1 MELLN
6 SALKNHQAGRWPEA
20 ERQYR
25 QVLATEPRN
34 ADALHLLGLLYHQTG
49 KVEQAIALYKQ
60 AIEIR
65 PNYLEAYGNLAM
77 AFQRQGKVTEA
88 IAHFQQVLA
97 TEPNHADTHLR
108 LAVALH
114 QEKQYDGAI
123 THYQRAIAL
132 QPANPSAYNNLAV
145 VLQEQGK
152 YELSLTHVRQAIAQE
167 PKYVEAHYNLGN
179 ILRTMGKY
187 EEAVGAYKQAIALKP
202 NYPEAYY
209 NLGNTLGT
217 LENWWSAIESY
228 QKAIALKPNYVK
240 AHNNLGTVLRKQGNL
255 ERALISYQKAIAL
268 KPNYSDAYYNMG
280 ILFGEQ
286 DKFDSAI
293 KYYQQA
299 IALNPDPEIYNNLA
313 VTFFKQRKITEAIAS
328 YRRAIELR
336 PNYAE
341 AHKNL
346 GMALLLLGEMQQGL
360 AELEWRWQCG
370 TFTKEKSAYD
380 FGKPLWDGG
389 DLAGRTILLYS
400 EQGMGDAIQF
410 IRYVPLVKAKGAQVI
425 VECQKPLL
433 RLFTAVPEID
443 RVVERG
449 TELPEFDVQA
459 SLMTLPHILGTTLDN
474 IPARVPYLPRGT
486 GETPVLGMENKI
498 KVGIVWGT
506 KSSHPTAKDRSC
518 KLSDFLP
525 ILEIKDIT
533 FYSLQKGEQVAEI
546 ASLGQDNLVNL
557 DEQLQDFADTA
568 AVMQE
573 LDLIITVDTA
583 VCHLAGALGKPAW
596 VLLPF
601 VPDWRW
607 MLDKSDTP
615 WYPTMRLFRQEKAKD
630 WSQVF
635 VSVREALELWISQQ
649 SGSEASKTLFNEDV
663 RELMDEALLPDPDPH
678 PKEWGYK
685 NEARLR
691 GLSGDQQQLMDRAL
705 LAYEEGNLTAAV
717 QLCREII
724 GEKPENSEALHL
736 MGAIA
741 HQNGNLDE
749 SVDYFQQSLKL
760 KPDYTEA
767 HCNLA
772 MVLKQQGK
780 LTEAIGHYRQA
791 IGIQPDYAEAHYNLG
806 MALLLSGDMENGFRE
821 YEWRWQWGEFAQQ
834 NSPSIDRP
842 LWDGTTLQGRTILL
856 HAEQGYGDSIQFI
869 RYVSLVRE
877 RGGKA
882 IVACPQELKRLFT
895 TVPGIAEV
903 LTTGDPLPEFD
914 CYAPLMSL
922 PHILG
927 TTTDTIPNQV
937 PYLDPEALK
946 RLLQTEARTGESQ
959 VKVGITWA
967 CKHTHWTY
975 SQRSCQLDQ
984 FLPLLEFP
992 GITWYSLQKGPH
1004 VADLQLVDGKIINL
1018 DEQLQDF
1025 ADTAGAIGQLDLVIT
1040 VDTAVAH
1047 LAGAMAKPVWLL
1059 LPFVPNWRWLLDNS
1073 DSPWYPTMRLFRQ
1086 QEPGDWRSVFAK
1098 VASALKG
1105 LPKPR
1110 TTDTMVKPASPA
1122 DKIKGLAIGWSVGS
1136 PTGWG
1141 VYGLNLAL
1149 QLGQKP
1155 GFELLLLS
1163 SPALSNLV
1171 NPLHQVLLRP
1181 LMANQQQIQTVINQ
1195 NPGKQIAFNV
1205 PVLHALGN
1213 NFGAGKANLVGKPT
1227 VGMIFFENTLLTPD
1241 AIARARSYDLIVAG
1255 STWNAEVLK
1264 SNGLNHVAAIFQG
1277 IDPTI
1282 FHPAPKSN
1290 LFADRFVVFS
1300 GGKLEYRKGQDIAI
1314 AAFKRFQQRHPE
1326 ALLLTA
1332 WHNFWPQFMAG
1343 LEQTGNVV
1351 GLPQVTTDK
1360 RLRITE
1366 WLVANGIPPEAIID
1380 IGPIPNHLVGQIIR
1394 EADVALFTNRC
1405 EGGTNLAA
1413 MECLACGI
1421 PTIISGNTGHKD
1433 IIAENHCYPLKKQG
1447 YVQAT
1452 AIFPGVEGWG
1462 ESDVEEVVE
1471 NLEQVYRDR
1480 QAAKTR
1486 GQAAVAFMQDL
1497 TWKKQVD
1504 SLLRVLADVV
1514 STTPS
1519 RSGT

>member
-6 SALKNHQAGRWPEA
+6 SALKNHQAGNWQEA

-25 QVLATEPRN
+25 QVLAQEPRN
-34 ADALHLLGLLYHQTG
+34 ADAIHLLGLLYHQTG
-49 KVEQAIALYKQ
+49 KAEQAIALYKQ
-60 AIEIR
+60 ALEIR
-65 PNYLEAYGNLAM
+65 PNYLEAHGNLAM
-77 AFQRQGKVTEA
+77 ALQQQGKNTEA
-88 IAHFQQVLA
+88 IGHFQQVLA
-97 TEPNHADTHLR
+97 IQPNHAETHLR
-108 LAVALH
+108 LAIARH
-114 QEKQYDGAI
+114 QEKQYDAAI

-132 QPANPSAYNNLAV
+132 QPNLPSAHNNLAV

-152 YELSLTHVRQAIAQE
+152 YELSLTHVKQAIAQQ
-167 PKYVEAHYNLGN
+167 PNYVEAHYNLGN
-179 ILRTMGKY
+179 ILRSMGKL
-187 EEAVGAYKQAIALKP
+187 EEAVGAYQQAIALKQ
-202 NYPEAYY
+202 NYVEAYY
-209 NLGNTLGT
+209 NLGNTLGE
-217 LENWWSAIESY
+217 LENWSEAIAQY
-228 QKAIALKPNYVK
+228 QKAIALRPNYAK
-240 AHNNLGTVLRKQGNL
+240 AHNKLGTVLRKQGNL
-255 ERALISYQKAIAL
+255 ERALISYQKAIAI
-268 KPNYSDAYYNMG
+268 KPNYSDAYYNLG
-280 ILFGEQ
+280 ITFGQQE
-286 DKFDSAI
+286 KFDTAI

-313 VTFFKQRKITEAIAS
+313 VTFQKQRKITEAIAN
-328 YRRAIELR
+328 YQRAIELR
-336 PNYAE
+336 SDYAE

-346 GMALLLLGEMQQGL
+346 GMALLLSGEMQQGL

-370 TFTKEKSAYD
+370 TFAKEKSAYD
-380 FGKPLWDGG
+380 LGKPLWDGG
-389 DLAGRTILLYS
+389 DLQGRKILLYS

-410 IRYVPLVKAKGAQVI
+410 IRYVPLVKEKGASVI

-433 RLFTAVPEID
+433 RLFQTVPEID

-474 IPARVPYLPRGT
+474 IPAQIPYLQGGA
-486 GETPVLGMENKI
+486 GETPAPRENQETL

-506 KSSHPTAKDRSC
+506 KSGHPTAKDRSC
-518 KLSDFLP
+518 KLSDFSP

-546 ASLGQDNLVNL
+546 AALRQDNLINL

-568 AVMQE
+568 AAIAQ

-583 VCHLAGALGKPAW
+583 VAHLAGALGKATW

-607 MLDKSDTP
+607 MLDNSDTP

-630 WSQVF
+630 WSEVF
-635 VSVREALELWISQQ
+635 VSVRKALELWMSQQ
-649 SGSEASKTLFNEDV
+649 SRSSASKTLTDEDV
-663 RELMDEALLPDPDPH
+663 RE
-678 PKEWGYK
+678 
-685 NEARLR
+685 
-691 GLSGDQQQLMDRAL
+691 LMDRAL
-705 LAYEEGNLTAAV
+705 LAYQEGNLTAATE
-717 QLCREII
+717 QCREII
-724 GEKPENSEALHL
+724 RLTPDNSEALHL

-741 HQNGNLDE
+741 HSNGNLDE
-749 SVDYFQQSLKL
+749 SINYFQQTIKL

-791 IGIQPDYAEAHYNLG
+791 QALKPEDAGIHFILGKAVVELGQIEEAIGHYRQAIAIQPDYAEAHYNLG
-806 MALLLSGDMENGFRE
+806 MALLLLGDMAKGFAE
-821 YEWRWQWGEFAQQ
+821 YEWRWQWSEFARQ
-834 NSPSIDRP
+834 NSLSIDRP
-842 LWDGTTLQGRTILL
+842 LWDGTPLQGCTIFLY
-856 HAEQGYGDSIQFI
+856 AEQGYGDTIQFI
-869 RYVSLVRE
+869 RYLSLVRE

-882 IVACPQELKRLFT
+882 IVACPQELKRLLSAI
-895 TVPGIAEV
+895 PGIEQV
-903 LTTGDPLPEFD
+903 LTTGDVLPAFD

-927 TTTDTIPNQV
+927 TTPDTIPAQV
-937 PYLDPEALK
+937 PYIES
-946 RLLQTEARTGESQ
+946 RTGDPPVLRGGQ
-959 VKVGITWA
+959 IKVGITWA

-975 SQRSCQLDQ
+975 LQRSCQLEQ
-984 FLPLLEFP
+984 FLPLLEIP
-992 GITWYSLQKGPH
+992 GITWYSLQKGPQ
-1004 VADLQLVDGKIINL
+1004 VADLQQISDKIINL

-1025 ADTAGAIGQLDLVIT
+1025 ADTAGAIAQLDLVIT

-1047 LAGAMAKPVWLL
+1047 LAGAMAKPVWVL
-1059 LPFVPNWRWLLDNS
+1059 LPNIPNWRWMLDRE

-1086 QEPGDWRSVFAK
+1086 QQPGDWRSVFQR
-1098 VASALKG
+1098 VASALNG
-1105 LPKPR
+1105 LPGKENGK
-1110 TTDTMVKPASPA
+1110 TEEITASVSKDKA
-1122 DKIKGLAIGWSVGS
+1122 TDKIKGLAISWSVGS

-1149 QLGQKP
+1149 QLGKKP
-1155 GFELLLLS
+1155 GFDLLLLS
-1163 SPALSNLV
+1163 TPAMSNLV

-1181 LMANQQQIQTVINQ
+1181 LMAKQQQIQTVINQ
-1195 NPGKQIAFNV
+1195 NPGKQIGFNV

-1213 NFGAGKANLVGKPT
+1213 NFGAGKTSLVGKPT

-1282 FHPAPKSN
+1282 FHRAPKSN
-1290 LFADRFVVFS
+1290 LFGDRFVVFS

-1326 ALLLTA
+1326 ALLMTA

-1351 GLPQVTTDK
+1351 GLPQVTPDK

-1366 WLVANGIPPEAIID
+1366 WLVANGIPGNAIID

-1394 EADVALFTNRC
+1394 EADAALFTNRC

-1421 PTIISGNTGHKD
+1421 PTIISANTGHKD

-1452 AIFPGVEGWG
+1452 GIFPGVEGWG

-1480 QAAKTR
+1480 EAAKTR

-1504 SLLRVLADVV
+1504 RLLKALADVV
-1514 STTPS
+1514 E
-1519 RSGT
+1519 

>member
-6 SALKNHQAGRWPEA
+6 NALKNHQAGRWPEA

-25 QVLATEPRN
+25 QVLATEPQN
-34 ADALHLLGLLYHQTG
+34 ADAIHLLGLLYYQTG
-49 KVEQAIALYKQ
+49 KAEEAIGLYKQ
-60 AIEIR
+60 ALEIR
-65 PNYLEAYGNLAM
+65 PNYLEAHGNLAM
-77 AFQRQGKVTEA
+77 ALQQQGKVTEA

-97 TEPNHADTHLR
+97 TEPNHAETHLR
-108 LAVALH
+108 LAIALH
-114 QEKQYDGAI
+114 QEKQLQAAI

-132 QPANPSAYNNLAV
+132 QPINPSAYNNLAV

-152 YELSLTHVRQAIAQE
+152 YELSLKYTQQAIAQE

-179 ILRTMGKY
+179 LLRTMGKL
-187 EEAVGAYKQAIALKP
+187 EEAVGAYQQAIALKP

-209 NLGNTLGT
+209 NLGNTLGEQ
-217 LENWWSAIESY
+217 ENWSEAIAQY
-228 QKAIALKPNYVK
+228 QKAIGLRPNYAK

-268 KPNYSDAYYNMG
+268 KPNYGDAYYNIG
-280 ILFGEQ
+280 IIFSEQ
-286 DKFDSAI
+286 EKFDSAI

-299 IALNPDPEIYNNLA
+299 IALKPDPEIYNNLA
-313 VTFFKQRKITEAIAS
+313 VTFQKQRKITEAIAS
-328 YRRAIELR
+328 YGQAIELR
-336 PNYAE
+336 SDYAE

-346 GMALLLLGEMQQGL
+346 GMALLLSGEMQSGL
-360 AELEWRWQCG
+360 AELEWRWQCA
-370 TFTKEKSAYD
+370 TFAKEKSAYD

-389 DLAGRTILLYS
+389 DLQGRTILLYS

-410 IRYVPLVKAKGAQVI
+410 VRYVPLVKQKGAHAI

-459 SLMTLPHILGTTLDN
+459 SLMSLPHILGTTLDT
-474 IPARVPYLPRGT
+474 IPAQIPYLQGGA
-486 GETPVLGMENKI
+486 GETPALRGTENKI

-506 KSSHPTAKDRSC
+506 KSGHPTAKDRSC
-518 KLSDFLP
+518 KLSEFLP
-525 ILEIKDIT
+525 LLEMKDIT

-546 ASLGQDNLVNL
+546 APLGRDNLVNL
-557 DEQLQDFADTA
+557 DAQLQDFADTA
-568 AVMQE
+568 AAIGQ

-583 VCHLAGALGKPAW
+583 VAHLAGALGKPTW

-607 MLDKSDTP
+607 MLDREDTP
-615 WYPTMRLFRQEKAKD
+615 WYPTVKLFRQSQAKD

-649 SGSEASKTLFNEDV
+649 SGSSASKTL
-663 RELMDEALLPDPDPH
+663 LMDEALL
-678 PKEWGYK
+678 
-685 NEARLR
+685 
-691 GLSGDQQQLMDRAL
+691 
-705 LAYEEGNLTAAV
+705 AYQEGNKKAATE
-717 QLCREII
+717 LCREII
-724 GEKPENSEALHL
+724 RQKPENYEALHL

-741 HQNGNLDE
+741 HSNGNQSE
-749 SVDYFQQSLKL
+749 SIDYFSQVLQLQ
-760 KPDYTEA
+760 PDYVEA
-767 HCNLA
+767 HMNLGL
-772 MVLKQQGK
+772 VLKQQGK
-780 LTEAIGHYRQA
+780 LTEAIGHYQQALALKPEDAVLHFSLGKGMVEAGQIPEAIGHYRQA
-791 IGIQPDYAEAHYNLG
+791 IGLQPDYAEAHYNLG
-806 MALLLSGDMENGFRE
+806 MALLLSGDLPKGFAE
-821 YEWRWQWGEFAQQ
+821 YEWRWRWGEFARQ
-834 NSPSIDRP
+834 NSLSIDGP
-842 LWDGTTLQGRTILL
+842 LWDGSPLAGKTIFL
-856 HAEQGYGDSIQFI
+856 HAEQGYGDTIQFI
-869 RYVSLVRE
+869 RYVSLVGE

-882 IVACPQELKRLFT
+882 IVACPQELKPLFAS
-895 TVPGIAEV
+895 VPGIAEV

-922 PHILG
+922 PYILG
-927 TTTDTIPNQV
+927 TTLDTIPAQV
-937 PYLDPEALK
+937 PYL
-946 RLLQTEARTGESQ
+946 QSRTGETP
-959 VKVGITWA
+959 VLRGDGIKVGITWA

-975 SQRSCQLDQ
+975 SQRSCQLSE
-984 FLPLLEFP
+984 FLPLLEIP

-1047 LAGAMAKPVWLL
+1047 LAGAMAKPVWVL
-1059 LPFVPNWRWLLDNS
+1059 LPFVPNWRWMLDRE

-1086 QEPGDWRSVFAK
+1086 QQPGDWRSVFTQ
-1098 VASALKG
+1098 VASALNS
-1105 LPKPR
+1105 LPKAR
-1110 TTDTMVKPASPA
+1110 TTDNMVKPASAA

-1149 QLGQKP
+1149 QLRQKQ

-1163 SPALSNLV
+1163 SPAMSNLV
-1171 NPLHQVLLRP
+1171 NPLHHVLLRP

-1195 NPGKQIAFNV
+1195 NPGKQIGFNV

-1227 VGMIFFENTLLTPD
+1227 VAMIFFENTLLTPD

-1314 AAFKRFQQRHPE
+1314 AAFKRFQKKHPE
-1326 ALLLTA
+1326 ALLMTA

-1351 GLPQVTTDK
+1351 GLPQVTQDK

-1366 WLVANGIPPEAIID
+1366 WLVANGIPGNAIID

-1394 EADVALFTNRC
+1394 EADVAVFTNRC

-1413 MECLACGI
+1413 MECLACGV
-1421 PTIISGNTGHKD
+1421 PTIVSANTGHRD
-1433 IIAENHCYPLKKQG
+1433 IIADGHCYPLKKQG
-1447 YVQAT
+1447 FVQAT

-1504 SLLRVLADVV
+1504 RLLKALGEVV
-1514 STTPS
+1514 E
-1519 RSGT
+1519 

>member
-6 SALKNHQAGRWPEA
+6 SALRNHQAGRWPEA
-20 ERQYR
+20 EQQYR
-25 QVLATEPRN
+25 RVLATEPQN
-34 ADALHLLGLLYHQTG
+34 ADAIHLLGLLYHQTG
-49 KVEQAIALYKQ
+49 KVEQAIGLYKQ
-60 AIEIR
+60 ALGIR
-65 PNYLEAYGNLAM
+65 PNYLEVHGNLAM
-77 AFQRQGKVTEA
+77 ALQQQGKHTEA
-88 IAHFQQVLA
+88 IGHFQQVLA
-97 TEPNHADTHLR
+97 IEPNHAETHLK
-108 LAVALH
+108 LAVARH
-114 QEKQYDGAI
+114 QQRQLDAAI

-132 QPANPSAYNNLAV
+132 QPQNPSAYNNLAI

-152 YELSLTHVRQAIAQE
+152 NELSLTHVRQAIAQQ
-167 PKYVEAHYNLGN
+167 PNYVEAHYNLGN
-179 ILRTMGKY
+179 ILRTMGKL
-187 EEAVGAYKQAIALKP
+187 EEAVGAYQQAIALKP

-209 NLGNTLGT
+209 NLGNTLGE
-217 LENWWSAIESY
+217 LENWSEAIASY
-228 QKAIALKPNYVK
+228 QQAIALRPNYAK
-240 AHNNLGTVLRKQGNL
+240 AHNNLGTVLRKQGDL
-255 ERALISYQKAIAL
+255 DRALISYQKAIAQR
-268 KPNYSDAYYNMG
+268 PNYADAYYNLG
-280 ILFGEQ
+280 ITFGQQEKL
-286 DKFDSAI
+286 DAAI

-299 IALNPDPEIYNNLA
+299 IGLKPDPEIYNNLA
-313 VTFFKQRKITEAIAS
+313 VTFQKQRKIPEAIAS

-346 GMALLLLGEMQQGL
+346 GMALLLLGEMQEGL

-380 FGKPLWDGG
+380 LGKPLWDGR
-389 DLAGRTILLYS
+389 DLQGRTILLYS

-410 IRYVPLVKAKGAQVI
+410 IRYVPLVKAKGAHVI

-449 TELPEFDVQA
+449 TALPEFDVQA

-474 IPARVPYLPRGT
+474 IPAQIPYLRSESSEEALKRLLRTEDKG
-486 GETPVLGMENKI
+486 

-506 KSSHPTAKDRSC
+506 KSGHPTAKDRSC

-546 ASLGQDNLVNL
+546 APLGRENLVNL
-557 DEQLQDFADTA
+557 DPQLQDFADTA
-568 AVMQE
+568 AAMQQ

-583 VCHLAGALGKPAW
+583 VAHLAGALGKPAW

-607 MLDKSDTP
+607 MLEREDTP

-635 VSVREALELWISQQ
+635 VSVRKALELWISQQ
-649 SGSEASKTLFNEDV
+649 SGSSASKTLTDSDV
-663 RELMDEALLPDPDPH
+663 RELMDEALL
-678 PKEWGYK
+678 
-685 NEARLR
+685 
-691 GLSGDQQQLMDRAL
+691 
-705 LAYEEGNLTAAV
+705 AYQEGNLTAAA

-724 GEKPENSEALHL
+724 RSSPENIEALHL
-736 MGAIA
+736 LGAIA
-741 HQNGNLDE
+741 HGNGNLNE
-749 SVDYFQQSLKL
+749 SIDYFSQVLQLQ
-760 KPDYTEA
+760 PDYLEA
-767 HCNLA
+767 HMNLGL
-772 MVLKQQGK
+772 VLKQQGK
-780 LTEAIGHYRQA
+780 LTEAIGHYQQALALKPGDAEIHFSMGKAVVETGQIKEAIGHYRQA
-791 IGIQPDYAEAHYNLG
+791 IGLKPDYAEVHYHLG
-806 MALLLSGDMENGFRE
+806 MALLLSGKLENGFAE
-821 YEWRWQWGEFAQQ
+821 YEWRWRWGEFVRQ
-834 NSPSIDRP
+834 NSLSIAQP
-842 LWDGTTLQGRTILL
+842 LWDGSPLQGRTIFL
-856 HAEQGYGDSIQFI
+856 HAEQGYGDQIQFI
-869 RYVSLVRE
+869 RYISLVRE

-882 IVACPQELKRLFT
+882 IVACPQELKRLFAT
-895 TVPGIAEV
+895 ISGVEQV
-903 LTTGDPLPEFD
+903 LTTGDAIPEFD

-922 PHILG
+922 PYILG
-927 TTTDTIPNQV
+927 TTLDTIPNQV
-937 PYLDPEALK
+937 PYLHPEALK
-946 RLLQTEARTGESQ
+946 RLLRTGEGI
-959 VKVGITWA
+959 KVGITWA

-975 SQRSCQLDQ
+975 SQRSCQLSQ
-984 FLPLLEFP
+984 FLPLLEIP

-1004 VADLQLVDGKIINL
+1004 VADLEVVNGKIINL

-1047 LAGAMAKPVWLL
+1047 LAGAMAKPVWVL
-1059 LPFVPNWRWLLDNS
+1059 LPFAPNWRWMLDS
-1073 DSPWYPTMRLFRQ
+1073 EDSPWYPTMRLFRQ
-1086 QEPGDWRSVFAK
+1086 QEPGDWRSVFGK
-1098 VASALKG
+1098 VASALNS
-1105 LPKPR
+1105 LPKAQ
-1110 TTDTMVKPASPA
+1110 TADTMVKPASAA
-1122 DKIKGLAIGWSVGS
+1122 DQIKGLAIGWSVGS

-1149 QLGQKP
+1149 QLRQRS

-1163 SPALSNLV
+1163 SPTMSNLV

-1181 LMANQQQIQTVINQ
+1181 LMANQQQIQKVINQ

-1227 VGMIFFENTLLTPD
+1227 VAMIFFENTLLTKD
-1241 AIARARSYDLIVAG
+1241 AIARARSYNLIVAG

-1264 SNGLNHVAAIFQG
+1264 RNGLNHVAAIFQG

-1290 LFADRFVVFS
+1290 LFGDRFVVFS

-1326 ALLLTA
+1326 ALLITA

-1351 GLPQVTTDK
+1351 GLPKVTQDK

-1366 WLVANGIPPEAIID
+1366 WLVANGIPAEAVID

-1394 EADVALFTNRC
+1394 EADVAVFTNRC

-1421 PTIISGNTGHKD
+1421 PTIISANTGHLD
-1433 IIAENHCYPLKKQG
+1433 IIADSHCYPLRKQG
-1447 YVQAT
+1447 FVQAT

-1480 QAAKTR
+1480 EAAKTR

-1497 TWKKQVD
+1497 TWNAQVD
-1504 SLLRVLADVV
+1504 RLLKALADVV
-1514 STTPS
+1514 E
-1519 RSGT
+1519 